1 LPSVK
6 SSRPAPYGRWWTSKP
21 IHGWKTNRNTPPSS
35 TSIAQRSRGP
45 QARLPA
51 PYSYQSELSVRNPA
65 GLEILS
71 QDRIGAPIGQ
81 YLSAINNLVD
91 SSKSTK
97 HDFRG
102 SVIRGRFMVPDQ
114 AAISGEVWPDFVRQ
128 NASSR
133 PDEPEQFARKLSLCR
148 RRARPVDRM
157 PYVSRQQIAVQNAYA
172 RAA

>member
-1 LPSVK
+1 MRCCGALHGAWTAAVTRPCFIVCPTARWWKALWILPSVK
-6 SSRPAPYGRWWTSKP
+6 SFRPAPYGRWWTSKP

-81 YLSAINNLVD
+81 YLSAINNLFD

-102 SVIRGRFMVPDQ
+102 SV
-114 AAISGEVWPDFVRQ
+114 
-128 NASSR
+128 
-133 PDEPEQFARKLSLCR
+133 
-148 RRARPVDRM
+148 M